1 MGQPNS
7 QQDNRLTKQLGINL
21 IAENLIDSLLQ
32 RDRRQQTNMTT
43 GFSSNIK
50 RIAGFLVSVVI
61 DVNSTKV
68 FKTERT
74 LND

>member
-50 RIAGFLVSVVI
+50 RIVGFLVSVVI

-68 FKTERT
+68 FKTEGT